1 VPAVSFGT
9 RLAAVRVEAGLTQVE
24 LARRVGLS
32 ASYLNQLEAGRNQ
45 PTLEIL
51 RNLAVTLAVSI
62 DALAFD
68 ADENPTGDDPLV
80 ALARAAVELPE
91 ADRAAIATLID
102 ALLYRHRTLTRRA
115 GHKRHGPAPIDA
127 APPPRRPRRTQA

>member
-1 VPAVSFGT
+1 VPTVSFGT

-24 LARRVGLS
+24 LARRAGLS

-51 RNLAVTLAVSI
+51 RNLATTLAISI

-68 ADENPTGDDPLV
+68 PDQHPTGDDPLV
-80 ALARAAVELPE
+80 SLARAAIELPD
-91 ADRAAIATLID
+91 ADRAAITTLID

-115 GHKRHGPAPIDA
+115 SHKRHGPAPA
-127 APPPRRPRRTQA
+127 EPAPPAGQRRTPA